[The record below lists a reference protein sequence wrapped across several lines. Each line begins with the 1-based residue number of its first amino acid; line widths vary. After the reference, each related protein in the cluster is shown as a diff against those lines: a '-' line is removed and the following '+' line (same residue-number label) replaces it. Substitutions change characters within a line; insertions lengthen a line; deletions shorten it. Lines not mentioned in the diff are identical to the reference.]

1 MNGLNF
7 DLTKIKIEEIR
18 VVDAS
23 ISNPKGVS
31 VLHDDE
37 ELILDLTFDTGVS
50 IKNNRIKAN
59 LKCDLKPSKSTDI
72 VGSFNLSFIYHVENL
87 SELVIMEEDLVKTID
102 SKLLECLSDTTYS
115 TSRGIIY
122 SRCLGTIFK
131 NVILPMTPSNTF
143 VINMKD

>member
-1 MNGLNF
+1 MKGLNF
-7 DLTKIKIEEIR
+7 DLLKIKIEEIR

-23 ISNPKGVS
+23 ISNPKGVN
-31 VLHDDE
+31 VLHDE
-37 ELILDLTFDTGVS
+37 ELTIDLSFDIGVS

-72 VGSFNLSFIYHVENL
+72 AGSFNLSFIYHVEKL
-87 SELVIMEEDLVKTID
+87 SDLVIMEDDLVKEID

-131 NVILPMTPSNTF
+131 NVILPMTPSNTL
-143 VINMKD
+143 VINMKN

>member
-23 ISNPKGVS
+23 ISNPKGVN

-37 ELILDLTFDTGVS
+37 ELILDLTFETGVN

-72 VGSFNLSFIYHVENL
+72 AGSFNLSFIYHVENL
-87 SELVIMEEDLVKTID
+87 SDLVIMEDNLVKEID

-131 NVILPMTPSNTF
+131 NVILPMTPSNTL
-143 VINMKD
+143 VINMKN

>member
-87 SELVIMEEDLVKTID
+87 SELVIMDEDLVKTID

>member
-1 MNGLNF
+1 MKGLNF
-7 DLTKIKIEEIR
+7 DLLKIKIEEIR

-23 ISNPKGVS
+23 ISNPKGVN
-31 VLHDDE
+31 VLHDE
-37 ELILDLTFDTGVS
+37 ELTIDLSFDIGVS

-72 VGSFNLSFIYHVENL
+72 AGSFNLSFIYHVENL
-87 SELVIMEEDLVKTID
+87 SDLVIMEDDLVKEID

-131 NVILPMTPSNTF
+131 NVILPMTPSNTL
-143 VINMKD
+143 VINMKN

>member
-23 ISNPKGVS
+23 ISNPKGVN

-37 ELILDLTFDTGVS
+37 ELILDLTFETGVN

-87 SELVIMEEDLVKTID
+87 SELVTMEDDLVKTID
-102 SKLLECLSDTTYS
+102 SKLFECLSDTTYS

>member
-23 ISNPKGVS
+23 ISNPKGVN

-37 ELILDLTFDTGVS
+37 ELILDLTFETGVN

-87 SELVIMEEDLVKTID
+87 FELVIMEDDLVKTID

-131 NVILPMTPSNTF
+131 NVILPMTSSNTF
-143 VINMKD
+143 IINMKD